1 MVCLGAGSTRQTLV
15 WPSDSVRDASHNQPA
30 PYPPHRWHFDISSK
44 TSLLQWLHFQK
55 FLYRR
60 YWCGGSVTH
69 KLNLHNDHIIFSQTV
84 SEFTWGRTGGQQR
97 WSVSKSRSHEGW
109 NPAGRRRGG
118 ASWGLGGPGR
128 GVSGV
133 AAPLSRPRPSD
144 RQEGPPS
151 RDLFIC
157 LLKVA

>member
-1 MVCLGAGSTRQTLV
+1 MAAGNR
-15 WPSDSVRDASHNQPA
+15 PVRAASGWEGPG
-30 PYPPHRWHFDISSK
+30 K
-44 TSLLQWLHFQK
+44 
-55 FLYRR
+55 
-60 YWCGGSVTH
+60 GGEAR
-69 KLNLHNDHIIFSQTV
+69 LAG
-84 SEFTWGRTGGQQR
+84 EEEREGR
-97 WSVSKSRSHEGW
+97 VSKSRSHEGW